1 MTRREAIIERVGEL
15 SEKQIDLLLLFAE
28 RFELLEPEQKE
39 LVKEYISKLQ
49 AQEQLKTA
57 QN

>member
-1 MTRREAIIERVGEL
+1 MTKREAIIERVGKL
-15 SEKQIDLLLLFAE
+15 SAKRIDLLLLFAE
-28 RFELLEPEQKE
+28 RFESLEPEQKE
-39 LVKEYISKLQ
+39 LVKEYIRELQ